1 MKKGDVYNQKLLE
14 ERTMTDDDAIGNLYY
29 NNGYLFYSLEPV
41 EVNIVGDSIDLEM
54 RIYEGRRLPSIKS
67 ASTVTTV
74 CMKTS
79 VRRELRTRPG
89 RTLQP

>member
-54 RIYEGRRLPSIKS
+54 RIYEVARLPSIKS

-74 CMKTS
+74 CMKT
-79 VRRELRTRPG
+79 
-89 RTLQP
+89 